1 MPLIVRW
8 PRVVEPGSENSDL
21 VQNLDFAE
29 TFLEMAGVAVPPAMQ
44 GRSLLPLLR
53 GEAPDDWRDAIYYQY
68 FEYPAVHM
76 VRRHYGIRTSRYK
89 LIHYYEIDEWE
100 LFDLEHDPDELNSV
114 YADPEYTDIV
124 EELTAELRAL
134 RALYAV
140 PEQDPVP
147 YPEP

>member
-44 GRSLLPLLR
+44 GRSLLPLLK
-53 GEAPDDWRDAIYYQY
+53 GETPDDWREAIYYQY